1 MRLDALALLGAT
13 ITAGCAREP
22 ANERVRI
29 DGSPGVLPL
38 AQEIGLAYQDRTPGW
53 FVIAGKG
60 MSSAARI
67 EALLSDSID
76 IALASH
82 GVDSTELAG
91 KGLTVH
97 HIADVPVGFAVN
109 SSVTV
114 SDITEAQAC
123 DIYRGRLRNWR
134 ELGGADLPIVPVT
147 RPKGEVDGDV
157 MMAGVPCLGTLTMAP
172 TVVSQQL
179 PADMSN
185 FVARTPGAIG
195 MMSATMVAVAPD
207 VVKPLSLGGVAPSP
221 ENLASGKYRLLRHS
235 YFVTK
240 AAPPPRVQAFL
251 DFIRSEAGTG
261 ILRSQQAVPRGH

>member
-1 MRLDALALLGAT
+1 MRSALTLLGA
-13 ITAGCAREP
+13 IIAAACAKEP
-22 ANERVRI
+22 ATEHVRI

-38 AQEIGLAYQDRTPGW
+38 AQEIGLAYQKRTPGW

-60 MSSAARI
+60 LGSAARL
-67 EALLSDSID
+67 EALVNDSID

-91 KGLTVH
+91 KGMTVH

-114 SDITEAQAC
+114 TDITEAQAC
-123 DIYRGRLRNWR
+123 DIYRGRIRNWR
-134 ELGGADLPIVPVT
+134 ELGGTELPIVAVT

-157 MMAGVPCLGTLTMAP
+157 MLAGIPCLGTLTMAP

-185 FVARTPGAIG
+185 FVASTPGAIG

-207 VVKPLSLGGVAPSP
+207 LVKPLSLGGVAPTP
-221 ENLASGKYRLLRHS
+221 ENLATGKYRLLRHS

-240 AAPPPRVQAFL
+240 ALPAPGVQAFL
-251 DFIRSEAGTG
+251 DFIRSEAGIG